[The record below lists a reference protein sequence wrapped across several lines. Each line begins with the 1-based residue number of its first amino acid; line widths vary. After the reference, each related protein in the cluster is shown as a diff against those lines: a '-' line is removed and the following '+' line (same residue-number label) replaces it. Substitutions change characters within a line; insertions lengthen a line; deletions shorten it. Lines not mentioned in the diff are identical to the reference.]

1 LALDSVHPTLVPL
14 QNALTGIT
22 DITLT
27 SARRM
32 ATMVLIGSPM
42 DSLSERAPGTVD
54 TVDTMDAGSDEI
66 SMTAGMAT
74 LGVANS
80 ATALDVE
87 VMEERV
93 FAANAASGAVNLTVA
108 VSAAANLMAAAS
120 EAAKLTV
127 EAVSA
132 AEAVHEVEVS
142 VEAALEAVAA
152 LEVEASAAVA
162 PVAEAV
168 HMVED
173 TGRLCAN

>member
-1 LALDSVHPTLVPL
+1 MAQPMWVRLR
-14 QNALTGIT
+14 NARTGIT
-22 DITLT
+22 DTILT
-27 SARRM
+27 TALLM
-32 ATMVLIGSPM
+32 ATTALIGSPT
-42 DSLSERAPGTVD
+42 DSLSGRAPGTVD
-54 TVDTMDAGSDEI
+54 TVDIMDAALGI

-120 EAAKLTV
+120 EAANLTV

-132 AEAVHEVEVS
+132 AEAVREVEVS